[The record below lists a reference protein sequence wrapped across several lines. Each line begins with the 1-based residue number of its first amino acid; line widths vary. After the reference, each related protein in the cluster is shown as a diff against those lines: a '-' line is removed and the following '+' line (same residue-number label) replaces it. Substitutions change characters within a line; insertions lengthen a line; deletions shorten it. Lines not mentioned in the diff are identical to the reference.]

1 MDEFLLHLGAFS
13 LEIRIYFQTV
23 TESNRIL
30 TRRRFCDNG
39 KGGFSMIRRVFNKS
53 AVYVMGDLVT
63 KAAAF
68 LLLPLY
74 TRLLSP
80 EDYGIIGIVGAIS
93 SIAIPIITL
102 GARGAIHRFY
112 FKFSDDLARREFY
125 GSLWLFL
132 LFVPAV
138 LLVSFDIV
146 SAQVFNI
153 RLFGV
158 DYHPFISLSLW
169 TAYITLVTSTFLQ
182 LTLRASEKALY
193 SSLLTFATFIPPT
206 IFTILFITYWIQG
219 AKGFLWGQILGS
231 AICGLFVVFF
241 ILKYIKLNFK
251 FSHLHSALGYSAP
264 LTGHF
269 IVIWALA
276 SSDRLI
282 LQHFTSLAEVGVYS
296 IAYSIGWVAIFI
308 IQAGYNAI
316 LPYFGKRG
324 AGVVIDDGMFVR
336 IITYYIFAVTL
347 IVFSVILFA
356 PEIIEI
362 MVDPAYRKA
371 AEIAPWIALAVWFN
385 SLYFLPA
392 ATLTHLVGNT
402 KWIAVGSLIACL
414 VNIILNFIFVPIAG
428 AIGAAISTAIAYL
441 CLLGFTFFIAHRKY
455 KIPYE
460 FLRLLKI
467 IIAASGA
474 FCICI
479 GLSVDSLWL
488 NFCTKTA
495 ILIGV
500 FPSILAIIGF
510 FTKAEKKIIMTSL
523 ENGYR
528 KFNYRLF

>member
-1 MDEFLLHLGAFS
+1 
-13 LEIRIYFQTV
+13 
-23 TESNRIL
+23 
-30 TRRRFCDNG
+30 
-39 KGGFSMIRRVFNKS
+39 MIRRVLNKS
-53 AVYVMGDLVT
+53 IVYAMGDLVT
-63 KAAAF
+63 KATALF
-68 LLLPLY
+68 LLPLY

-80 EDYGIIGIVGAIS
+80 EDYGIIAVVGAIS
-93 SIAIPIITL
+93 SIALPIITL

-112 FKFSDDLARREFY
+112 FKFRDDLARREFY

-138 LLVSFDIV
+138 LLLFFDIV
-146 SAQVFNI
+146 SAQVFKI
-153 RLFGV
+153 RIFGV

-169 TAYITLVTSTFLQ
+169 TAYIILVTSTFLQ
-182 LTLRASEKALY
+182 LILRASEKALY

-206 IFTILFITYWIQG
+206 IFTILFIIYWIEG

-231 AICGLFVVFF
+231 AIGGLFVAFV
-241 ILKYIKLNFK
+241 ILKYIKLNFQ
-251 FSHLHSALGYSAP
+251 FPHLHSALMYSAP

-296 IAYSIGWVAIFI
+296 IGYSIGWVGIFI

-324 AGVVIDDGMFVR
+324 VGVVIDDGMFVDT
-336 IITYYIFAVTL
+336 ITYYIFAATL
-347 IVFSVILFA
+347 IVLSVILFA
-356 PEIIEI
+356 SEIIGI

-371 AEIAPWIALAVWFN
+371 AEIVPWIALAAWYS

-392 ATLTHLVGNT
+392 ATLTHIVGNT

-428 AIGAAISTAIAYL
+428 AIGAAISTAISYL

-455 KIPYE
+455 KIHYD

-474 FCICI
+474 FFISICVSSY
-479 GLSVDSLWL
+479 GLWL
-488 NFCTKTA
+488 NLTIKTIILLLIFPL
-495 ILIGV
+495 ILI
-500 FPSILAIIGF
+500 IIGF
-510 FTKAEKKIIMTSL
+510 VTKDEKELILRNLKC
-523 ENGYR
+523 GYR
-528 KFNYRLF
+528 KCISW